1 MENEVLIEKAENVR
15 PHAKEKGTVMN
26 DEVFFS
32 RVEKIRAKMYAI
44 AYSYFYSESMA
55 CDLVD
60 DAVYRGYIK
69 RRTLKDESFFE
80 TWMIRILMNLC
91 ATQYKKSKKHR
102 SFEEYVVEHD
112 STVEP
117 PTRRLELI
125 DAVSKL
131 PEDLRKII
139 TLKYFGDYS
148 TKEIADMLD
157 IPMGTVGTRVRKA
170 LDLLRI
176 DLGGDEI

>member
-1 MENEVLIEKAENVR
+1 MNNEVLIEPADKIR
-15 PHAKEKGTVMN
+15 PKTKEPETVMN
-26 DEVFFS
+26 DEEFFS
-32 RVEKIRAKMYAI
+32 RVERIRAKMYSI

-60 DAVYRGYIK
+60 DAIYRGYLKK
-69 RRTLKDESFFE
+69 RSLKDEAFFE

-102 SFEEYVVEHD
+102 SFEEYVVDHEGMVD
-112 STVEP
+112 PSTQ
-117 PTRRLELI
+117 RLELI

-139 TLKYFGDYS
+139 TLKYFGDYT
-148 TKEIADMLD
+148 TKEIAETLD

-170 LDLLRI
+170 LELLRD
-176 DLGGDEI
+176 DLGGDKI